1 MEFSHYTNALTLPL
15 EYREQT
21 QELSPRTKPRGFWI
35 SVDGKDDW
43 ASWCKHEEFGLGK
56 HRYRVEIPDLSK
68 IYLCQS
74 ADDLDA
80 LTRAYVDHSIFGP
93 QPNLASLNTRYIKW
107 DNIAK
112 QYAGIIIA
120 PYIWERRM
128 ELMWYYTWDCASGC
142 IWDPSV
148 IKSIEKVE

>member
-21 QELSPRTKPRGFWI
+21 QVSTRRMKPHGLWI
-35 SVDGKDDW
+35 SVDGEYDW
-43 ASWCKHEEFGLGK
+43 PSWCKSEGFHLGK
-56 HRYRVEIPDLSK
+56 IRYKVDIPDLSK
-68 IYLCQS
+68 IYICQS
-74 ADDLDA
+74 AEDLDE
-80 LTRAYVDHSIFGP
+80 LTRRYIDHSMIYPGETHYMNSSTF
-93 QPNLASLNTRYIKW
+93 IKW
-107 DNIAK
+107 HEIS
-112 QYAGIIIA
+112 QHYAGIIIA